1 MKKTT
6 DNAILENRRWEMYLL
21 GFVFSLSTFFVL
33 LEYNTPIADDDDV
46 AMLNDMVK
54 DLELL
59 PALEQ
64 EQMLESVVLPE
75 EPVVTPNINVVE
87 EPTSELDI
95 LDELADATEQ
105 GQETD
110 KTDEPVAAPEIT
122 VTDADDHPLD
132 MRVVEQLPEFPGGML
147 YFVKWF
153 SKNIVYPK
161 SARDQK
167 VGGRMA
173 ASFIVNEDG
182 TISDIQLIDSFD
194 DRFDQQ
200 VLSVLRRMPKWTPG
214 IDQGKPCRTMM
225 VVPLIFQP

>member
-1 MKKTT
+1 MNRDPDT
-6 DNAILENRRWEMYLL
+6 NNLEHRRWEMYLL
-21 GFVFSLSTFFVL
+21 GLVFSLSTLFVL
-33 LEYNTPIADDDDV
+33 LEYNAPMVEDEDM

-64 EQMLESVVLPE
+64 ELAFESVALPE
-75 EPVVTPNINVVE
+75 EPVVTPNINIVDE
-87 EPTSELDI
+87 TTNTLDI
-95 LDELADATEQ
+95 LDELADAAEQ
-105 GQETD
+105 GQDTEKADETV
-110 KTDEPVAAPEIT
+110 TTPELA

-132 MRVVEQLPEFPGGML
+132 MRTVQQLPEFPGGML

-153 SKNIVYPK
+153 SKNIGYPPT
-161 SARDQK
+161 ARDQK
-167 VGGRMA
+167 VGGKMA

-182 TISDIQLIDSFD
+182 TVSDLKLLDSFD

-214 IDQGKPCRTMM
+214 IDQGKPCRTMV
-225 VVPLIFQP
+225 VVPLVFTP